1 MSKLVEMKNIYK
13 SFFGVEVLHDVNFEL
28 NSGEVVALCGEN
40 GAGKST
46 LMKILA
52 AVYDSDKGE
61 VFVNGNPMPKN
72 ATTLDM
78 AGMGVSMI
86 HQELNLMDHLTVA
99 QNIFL
104 TREIMG
110 KNGLIDHH
118 KMNVEARK
126 LLDMLGQNEIDE
138 KEYVRNLK
146 IAQKQ
151 MVEIAKAVSFDVKV
165 LIMDEPTSMLTSRE
179 TTILFDL
186 IRRLASEG
194 MGIVYISHRLA
205 EIKEVCD
212 KVTIL
217 RDGSLIA
224 TKKVSEISE
233 QEIANLM
240 VGREV
245 TYKKAGNFKGDP
257 NDVLLEV
264 QNVSDSFLKDLSFKV
279 RRGEILGFS
288 GLVGAGRSELMEFI
302 FGIRKCQS
310 GKILVEGK
318 EVVIHSPKD
327 AIQHGLGF
335 ATEDRRQ
342 TGLLMGRSIK
352 ENINL
357 IEQIKTPGQWIYAS
371 KMSSNAKRLIEEL
384 NIKCYSQEQY
394 ASNLSGG
401 NQQKVVFSKWLLA
414 EPEVLILD
422 EPTRG
427 IDVGARA
434 EIYEII
440 EKLAEGGK
448 AIIIVSSDLTEIL
461 SVCQRVIVM
470 HEGKITGMLNSDEC
484 TEESIMQYATNVA
497 AEKEGEKTA

>member
-1 MSKLVEMKNIYK
+1 MSKLVEMKNISK
-13 SFFGVEVLHDVNFEL
+13 SFFGVEVLHEINFDLEP
-28 NSGEVVALCGEN
+28 GEVVALCGEN

-52 AVYDSDKGE
+52 AVYTCDQGE
-61 VFVNGNPMPKN
+61 ILVDGQQVAKN
-72 ATTLDM
+72 ATTMDM
-78 AGMGVSMI
+78 ANMGVSMI

-104 TREIMG
+104 TREVKG

-126 LLDMLGQNEIDE
+126 LLDMLGQTDINE

-165 LIMDEPTSMLTSRE
+165 LIMDEPTSMLTTRE

-217 RDGSLIA
+217 RDGGFIA
-224 TKKVSEISE
+224 TKNVSEISE

-245 TYKKAGNFKGDP
+245 TYKAAGNFTGDP
-257 NDVLLEV
+257 DDVLLEV
-264 QNVSDSFLKDLSFKV
+264 KNVSDDFLQDLSFKV

-302 FGIRKCQS
+302 FGIRKCDS
-310 GKILVEGK
+310 GE
-318 EVVIHSPKD
+318 E
-327 AIQHGLGF
+327 
-335 ATEDRRQ
+335 R
-342 TGLLMGRSIK
+342 
-352 ENINL
+352 
-357 IEQIKTPGQWIYAS
+357 
-371 KMSSNAKRLIEEL
+371 EEL
-384 NIKCYSQEQY
+384 ICSCE
-394 ASNLSGG
+394 
-401 NQQKVVFSKWLLA
+401 
-414 EPEVLILD
+414 
-422 EPTRG
+422 R
-427 IDVGARA
+427 
-434 EIYEII
+434 
-440 EKLAEGGK
+440 
-448 AIIIVSSDLTEIL
+448 TE
-461 SVCQRVIVM
+461 
-470 HEGKITGMLNSDEC
+470 
-484 TEESIMQYATNVA
+484 
-497 AEKEGEKTA
+497 

>member
-310 GKILVEGK
+310 GKILVEG
-318 EVVIHSPKD
+318 
-327 AIQHGLGF
+327 
-335 ATEDRRQ
+335 
-342 TGLLMGRSIK
+342 
-352 ENINL
+352 
-357 IEQIKTPGQWIYAS
+357 
-371 KMSSNAKRLIEEL
+371 
-384 NIKCYSQEQY
+384 
-394 ASNLSGG
+394 
-401 NQQKVVFSKWLLA
+401 
-414 EPEVLILD
+414 
-422 EPTRG
+422 
-427 IDVGARA
+427 
-434 EIYEII
+434 
-440 EKLAEGGK
+440 
-448 AIIIVSSDLTEIL
+448 
-461 SVCQRVIVM
+461 
-470 HEGKITGMLNSDEC
+470 
-484 TEESIMQYATNVA
+484 
-497 AEKEGEKTA
+497 